1 MFRTLIA
8 EGWVGGW
15 QCGAVYREVEKGY
28 VGKPRGGW
36 KHSYVGPFEEKK
48 KTELFEVLPRMEL
61 GR

>member
-1 MFRTLIA
+1 M
-8 EGWVGGW
+8 GGW
-15 QCGAVYREVEKGY
+15 QRRAVCREVVKGY

-36 KHSYVGPFEEKK
+36 KHNCVGPFEEKK